1 VCNSPLAKQELP
13 KFTNNSFRSS
23 TARGFGRG
31 DIVLVDDFVVGA
43 LRAIRPG
50 DAEIVH
56 MLPALKKNA
65 THIVGD
71 HGMAGGK

>member
-1 VCNSPLAKQELP
+1 M
-13 KFTNNSFRSS
+13 
-23 TARGFGRG
+23 
-31 DIVLVDDFVVGA
+31 VDDFVVGA